1 MSATPQP
8 AFSLVF
14 ILHALKKWRKLVV
27 GVTVVVTLGAAVISM
42 LLPEYYRAV
51 TIVFPYSPRTSDPRT
66 LFFEDGVSE
75 VFGSK
80 EDVDRII
87 SIGRSKQMTRHMIKI
102 LRLDRHYDIDST
114 SKAFRTKLEKEWEEN
129 VDIVRNDLG
138 AIEIR
143 VLDTD
148 PATASIIANTMV
160 HELDKQ
166 FRDGI
171 DKNNQQQLL
180 VYEQNKAS
188 MEKRVREL
196 QDSMQVLLRR
206 NPTAVITKE
215 GVQGASQSGDA
226 ALIHS
231 YAIQLSLLSKDL
243 ADATR
248 RLEQVKSAL
257 KAKSRSIF
265 VVENAEVPELRHRP
279 MRTVIV
285 LAAALFGFLIMIGV
299 ASFLEFYKH
308 ELQQLPRA

>member
-1 MSATPQP
+1 MSATPVP

-14 ILHALKKWRKLVV
+14 IVSAFRRWRKLVV
-27 GVTVVVTLGAAVISM
+27 GVTVVVTLGAAVLSM
-42 LLPEYYRAV
+42 VVPEYYRAV

-87 SIGRSKQMTRHMIKI
+87 SIGRSKQMSRHMIKI
-102 LRLDRHYDIDST
+102 LRLDRHYDNDST
-114 SKAFRTKLEKEWEEN
+114 SKPFRTKLEKQWEQN

-148 PATASIIANTMV
+148 PATAAIIANTLV
-160 HELDKQ
+160 HEIDKQ

-180 VYEQNKAS
+180 VYQQNKAS
-188 MEKRVREL
+188 MEKRVGEL
-196 QDSMQVLLRR
+196 QDSLRVLLRR
-206 NPTAVITKE
+206 NPTAVITKD
-215 GVQGASQSGDA
+215 GVQGASQAGDA

-248 RLEQVKSAL
+248 RLEQVQSAL
-257 KAKSRSIF
+257 KARSRSIF
-265 VVENAEVPELRHRP
+265 VVESAEVPEVRHSPVRS
-279 MRTVIV
+279 VIV
-285 LAAALFGFLIMIGV
+285 LAAALFSFLLMIGV
-299 ASFLEFYKH
+299 ASFLEFYRH
-308 ELQQLPRA
+308 ELRQVPKA

>member
-1 MSATPQP
+1 MSATPVP

-14 ILHALKKWRKLVV
+14 IVSAFRRWRKLVV
-27 GVTVVVTLGAAVISM
+27 GVTVVVTLGAAVLSM
-42 LLPEYYRAV
+42 VVPEYYRAV

-87 SIGRSKQMTRHMIKI
+87 SIGRSKQMSRHMIKI

-114 SKAFRTKLEKEWEEN
+114 SKAFRTKLEKQWEQN

-148 PATASIIANTMV
+148 PATAAIIANTLV
-160 HELDKQ
+160 HEIDKQ

-180 VYEQNKAS
+180 VYQQNKAS
-188 MEKRVREL
+188 MEKRVGEL
-196 QDSMQVLLRR
+196 QDSLRVLLRR
-206 NPTAVITKE
+206 NPTAVITKD
-215 GVQGASQSGDA
+215 GVQGASQAGDA

-248 RLEQVKSAL
+248 RLEQVQSAL
-257 KAKSRSIF
+257 KARSRSIF
-265 VVENAEVPELRHRP
+265 VVESAEVPEVRHSPVRS
-279 MRTVIV
+279 VIV
-285 LAAALFGFLIMIGV
+285 LAAALFSFLLMIGV
-299 ASFLEFYKH
+299 ASFLEFYRH
-308 ELQQLPRA
+308 ELRQVPKA